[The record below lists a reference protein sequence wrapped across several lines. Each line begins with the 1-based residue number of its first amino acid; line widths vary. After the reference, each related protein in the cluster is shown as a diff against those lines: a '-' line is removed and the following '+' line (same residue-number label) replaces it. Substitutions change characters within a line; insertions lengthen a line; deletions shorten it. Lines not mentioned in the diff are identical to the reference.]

1 METDYGTLV
10 SDCVLFSGFRFRK
23 WINAFFFFFLER
35 IHACFNFIIEKRKR
49 KKKKRGVLGGTKQD
63 LEFWKTLKALPYE
76 SCLDILPCKTNI
88 YARLVARH
96 RRGTCKE

>member
-1 METDYGTLV
+1 METDHGTLV

-23 WINAFFFFFLER
+23 WINAFFFFF
-35 IHACFNFIIEKRKR
+35 FFEKGYVHVLISLLKR
-49 KKKKRGVLGGTKQD
+49 EKEKKRGVLGGTKQD